1 MLQVEKLSIYHGKI
15 QAVYGVDFEVREG
28 ELVAIIGANGAGK
41 TSLINSIAG
50 IKPVGEGRIIF
61 RGREITRLPPWERVG
76 IGLVPEGG
84 RIFPELSVER
94 NLLVGAYRRSDRGQ
108 IRESL
113 EEVFSLFPVLRE
125 RRRQIAGTLSGGER
139 QMLAIGRA
147 LMSDPDLLLVDEISM
162 GLMPRLVAEVFETI
176 ARLREERG
184 TSILLAEQ
192 NVREALEIVD
202 RGYVLENGRIILSGT
217 AGELRE
223 EELVRKAYLGI

>member
-15 QAVYGVDFEVREG
+15 QAVYGVDFEVGEG

>member
-1 MLQVEKLSIYHGKI
+1 VLQVEKLSIYHGKI
-15 QAVYGVDFEVREG
+15 QAVYGVDFEVGEG